1 MKKKKPSQH
10 SRNSPTSPNNSSDSG
25 LSVSEAEQTPQ
36 VGEEKLKEQALA
48 IEAIKD
54 LKSKGKFESPVKSY
68 QLPSLSYL
76 RRS

>member
-36 VGEEKLKEQALA
+36 IGEEKLKDQALA
-48 IEAIKD
+48 IKAIKD
-54 LKSKGKFESPVKSY
+54 LKSKGKLEN
-68 QLPSLSYL
+68 
-76 RRS
+76 